1 MADGVAAETDSGSGA
16 DTVNGQVECSPQRG
30 MDGSNKR
37 YDRQIRI
44 WGAHGQQRLEKCRV
58 VLLNCGPT
66 GSETL
71 KNLVLGGIASF
82 TVVDGAKVSARDLGN
97 NFMVES
103 SRLGEPRAKVV
114 TELVK
119 ELNDAVAGSYVEES
133 PEQLLATNPQFIAE
147 FTVVIATQRAAQQ
160 SPSGYAVA
168 HLLRHTAVA
177 CSSVCVHACVCPKMC
192 EGDLVRLDEECRKH
206 NVLLLAV
213 RSYGLM
219 GWLRPSIPEHHV
231 VESKPDNIV
240 DDLRQLPLSCRLY
253 QPWPQLLELA
263 LSFDLAAL
271 DDITHRHLPFVLLL
285 VQAGHSWRTT
295 HGGSPP
301 ASSKERAAFKEELRG
316 LRRTLQGVAVEV
328 ENFEEA
334 EKAAFHVWTPYVIPS
349 EVRELLEDE
358 AASAAAQGL
367 TTPVFWVMVAALKLF
382 VAHEGEGTYLPL
394 DGSIP
399 DMHSTTDLYLRVQR
413 LYRERAERDV
423 SSVEAH
429 VNTLLARAGRDA
441 GSIPRETIRH
451 YCKNAR
457 NLRLVRYRSL
467 AAEFASTASPS
478 DSKPRGASPSL
489 AQSLASEGT
498 AATAALYVLLRAA
511 DRFLA
516 AHGRF
521 PGCRLEGS
529 GEEDAPLLKSLAH
542 AVMAEMGAASASLQD
557 DYLQEMVRFGAG
569 ELHVVAAFMGGM
581 AAQEIIKLVTGQFTP
596 VAGTMVYTA
605 MGCITSCFEF

>member
-147 FTVVIATQRAAQQ
+147 FTVVIATQ
-160 SPSGYAVA
+160 
-168 HLLRHTAVA
+168 
-177 CSSVCVHACVCPKMC
+177 MC

-240 DDLRQLPLSCRLY
+240 DDLRLY

-285 VQAGHSWRTT
+285 AQAGHSWRNA

-328 ENFEEA
+328 KNFEEA

-423 SSVEAH
+423 SAVEAH
-429 VNTLLARAGRDA
+429 VNALLARAGRDA

-605 MGCITSCFEF
+605 MGCTTSCFEF